1 MERLNIMRKP
11 YEKPF
16 IVRQRGGI
24 TNKFGGMSQSK
35 IQKDIEGVSIASLT
49 AQYGSPLF
57 VYSERVIR
65 EKYQEMM
72 RSFSHCYPKVQHAWS
87 YKTNYLQAICKSFHK
102 LGSWAEVVSAME
114 YEMARKLGMEPSK
127 IIFNGP
133 FKPYDGLKQAIVDGA
148 IVNIDNMDELYDI
161 EKIVAETGTPAQIG
175 IRVNMELGT
184 HMAWDRF
191 GFNLDGGQAYQAV
204 KRIVAGGK
212 ATLVGVH
219 AHIGTFIV
227 DAAIYRLEAQKLVA
241 FYQSLQKD
249 FSLKIHYLDIGGGFA
264 SYNRL
269 KGTYLST
276 ADMIPSFDAYAEAI
290 CSELLNAFTPEDLP
304 LLFLESGRAM
314 IDEAGS
320 LIATVQATKRLSNGL
335 KGVVIDA
342 GVNLLFTSFWY
353 DHEIIPTVDRGY
365 GQEDHVIYGPL
376 CMQIDVIREQVK
388 LPHLEKDDSIIIRP
402 VGAYNN
408 TQWMQFITLRPN
420 VVMISEKGEVSLIRQ
435 AETVD
440 YLQQGEKIPEWLND

>member
-1 MERLNIMRKP
+1 MKKV

-16 IVRQRGGI
+16 ITRQRGGI
-24 TNKFGGMSQSK
+24 TNKFGGMSQTR
-35 IQKDIEGVSIASLT
+35 IQEKIEGVSIAELT

-57 VYSERVIR
+57 VYSERTIR
-65 EKYQEMM
+65 EKHTEMM
-72 RSFSHCYPKVQHAWS
+72 RSFSHRYPRVQHAWS
-87 YKTNYLQAICKSFHK
+87 YKTNYLQAVCKTFHK
-102 LGSWAEVVSAME
+102 LGSWAEVVSGME
-114 YEMARKLGMEPSK
+114 YEMARKLGMDPSK

-133 FKPYDGLKQAIVDGA
+133 FKPYEALKLAISEGA

-161 EKIVAETGTPAQIG
+161 EKIVSETGAKAQIG
-175 IRVNMELGT
+175 IRVNMALGAQ
-184 HMAWDRF
+184 MAWDRF
-191 GFNLDGGQAYQAV
+191 GFNVDGGQAHQAV

-212 ATLVGVH
+212 ATLVGIH
-219 AHIGTFIV
+219 AHVGTFILEP
-227 DAAIYRLEAQKLVA
+227 DIYRQEAQKLIA
-241 FYQSLQKD
+241 FSA
-249 FSLKIHYLDIGGGFA
+249 SLKEEFGLTSSYLDIGGGFA
-264 SYNRL
+264 SRNRL

-276 ADMIPSFDAYAEAI
+276 AEMIPSFDAYAEAV
-290 CSELLNAFTPEDLP
+290 CSELLDAFPPEELP

-320 LIATVQATKRLSNGL
+320 LIATVQATKRLANGM

-365 GQEDHVIYGPL
+365 PQEDHVIYGPL
-376 CMQIDVIREQVK
+376 CMQIDVIREQIK
-388 LPHLEKDDSIIIRP
+388 LPHLEKGDRILIRP

-420 VVMISEKGEVSLIRQ
+420 VVMISEKGEVSVIRQ
-435 AETVD
+435 AETVE
-440 YLQQGEKIPEWLND
+440 YMQQMERMPEWLQ

>member
-1 MERLNIMRKP
+1 MLKP

-16 IVRQRGGI
+16 FTRQRSGV
-24 TNKFGGMSQSK
+24 TNKFGGMTQTRT
-35 IQKDIEGVSIASLT
+35 QEEIEGVSIADLT
-49 AQYGSPLF
+49 ARYGSPLF

-65 EKYQEMM
+65 EKHQELM
-72 RSFSHCYPKVQHAWS
+72 RSFSTRYPKVQHAWS
-87 YKTNYLQAICKSFHK
+87 YKTNYLQAVCRSFHR
-102 LGSWAEVVSAME
+102 LGSWAEVVSTME
-114 YEMARKLGMEPSK
+114 YEMARRLGVEPSK

-161 EKIVAETGTPAQIG
+161 EKIVTETGAKAQIG
-175 IRVNMELGT
+175 IRVNMALGAQ
-184 HMAWDRF
+184 MAWDRF
-191 GFNLDGGQAYQAV
+191 GFNLDGGQAHQAV

-212 ATLVGVH
+212 ATLVGIH
-219 AHIGTFIV
+219 AHVGTFILEPET
-227 DAAIYRLEAQKLVA
+227 YRQEAQKLTA
-241 FYQSLQKD
+241 FSTSLREE
-249 FSLKIHYLDIGGGFA
+249 FGLTINYLDIGGGFA
-264 SYNRL
+264 SRNRL

-276 ADMIPSFDAYAEAI
+276 AEMIPSFDAYAEAV
-290 CSELLNAFTPEDLP
+290 CSELLDAFPPDELP

-320 LIATVQATKRLSNGL
+320 LIATVQATKRLANGM

-365 GQEDHVIYGPL
+365 PQEDHVIYGPL
-376 CMQIDVIREQVK
+376 CMQIDVIREQIK
-388 LPHLEKDDSIIIRP
+388 FPHLEKGDRILIRP

-420 VVMISEKGEVSLIRQ
+420 VVMISEKGEVSVIRQ
-435 AETVD
+435 AETVE
-440 YLQQGEKIPEWLND
+440 YMQQMERMPEWLSA

>member
-1 MERLNIMRKP
+1 MRKP

-16 IVRQRGGI
+16 FTRQRSGI
-24 TNKFGGMSQSK
+24 TNKFGGITQTR
-35 IQKDIEGVSIASLT
+35 IQDEIEGVSIAELT

-57 VYSERVIR
+57 VYSKRVIR
-65 EKYQEMM
+65 EKHQELM
-72 RSFSHCYPKVQHAWS
+72 RSFSLRYPKVQHAWS
-87 YKTNYLQAICKSFHK
+87 YKTNYLQAVCKSFHL
-102 LGSWAEVVSAME
+102 LGSWAEVVSTME
-114 YEMARKLGMEPSK
+114 YEMARRLGMEPSK

-133 FKPYDGLKQAIVDGA
+133 FKPYKGLKQAIVDGA

-161 EKIVAETGTPAQIG
+161 EKIVTETGKKAQIG
-175 IRVNMELGT
+175 IRINMALGAQT
-184 HMAWDRF
+184 TWDRF
-191 GFNLDGGQAYQAV
+191 GFNVDGGQAHQAV

-212 ATLVGVH
+212 ATLVGIH
-219 AHIGTFIV
+219 AHVGTFILEPE
-227 DAAIYRLEAQKLVA
+227 IYRQEAQKLIA
-241 FYQSLQKD
+241 FSK
-249 FSLKIHYLDIGGGFA
+249 SLKEEFGLTINYLDIGGGFA
-264 SYNRL
+264 SRNRL

-290 CSELLNAFTPEDLP
+290 CSELLDAFAPEELP
-304 LLFLESGRAM
+304 LLFLESGRGM

-320 LIATVQATKRLSNGL
+320 LIATVQATKRLSNGM

-342 GVNLLFTSFWY
+342 GVNILFTSFWY

-365 GQEDHVIYGPL
+365 PQEDHVICGPL
-376 CMQIDVIREQVK
+376 CMQIDVIREQIK
-388 LPHLEKDDSIIIRP
+388 LPHLEKGDRVLIRP

-435 AETVD
+435 TETVE
-440 YLQQGEKIPEWLND
+440 YLQQMERIPEWLSV

>member
-1 MERLNIMRKP
+1 MRKP

-16 IVRQRGGI
+16 FTRQRSGV
-24 TNKFGGMSQSK
+24 TNKFGGMTQTRT
-35 IQKDIEGVSIASLT
+35 QEEIEGVSIADLT
-49 AQYGSPLF
+49 EKYGSPLF

-65 EKYQEMM
+65 EKHQELM
-72 RSFSHCYPKVQHAWS
+72 RSFSTRYPKVQHAWS
-87 YKTNYLQAICKSFHK
+87 YKTNYLQAVCRSFHR
-102 LGSWAEVVSAME
+102 LGSWAEVVSTME
-114 YEMARKLGMEPSK
+114 YEMARRLGVEPAK

-161 EKIVAETGTPAQIG
+161 EKIVTETGVKAQIG
-175 IRVNMELGT
+175 IRVNMALGAQ
-184 HMAWDRF
+184 MAWDRF
-191 GFNLDGGQAYQAV
+191 GFNVDGGQAHQAV
-204 KRIVAGGK
+204 KRIFAGGK
-212 ATLVGVH
+212 ATLVGIH
-219 AHIGTFIV
+219 AHVGTFILEPET
-227 DAAIYRLEAQKLVA
+227 YRQEAQKLIA
-241 FYQSLQKD
+241 FSS
-249 FSLKIHYLDIGGGFA
+249 SLKEEFGLTISYLDIGGGFA
-264 SYNRL
+264 SRNRL

-276 ADMIPSFDAYAEAI
+276 AEMIPSFDAYAEAV
-290 CSELLNAFTPEDLP
+290 CSELLDAFPPEELP

-320 LIATVQATKRLSNGL
+320 LIATVQATKRLANGM

-365 GQEDHVIYGPL
+365 PQEDHVIYGPL
-376 CMQIDVIREQVK
+376 CMQIDVIREQIK
-388 LPHLEKDDSIIIRP
+388 LPHLEKGDRILIRP

-420 VVMISEKGEVSLIRQ
+420 VVMISEKGEVSVIRQ
-435 AETVD
+435 AETVE
-440 YLQQGEKIPEWLND
+440 YMQQMERMPEWLQ

>member
-1 MERLNIMRKP
+1 MLKP

-16 IVRQRGGI
+16 FTRQRSGV
-24 TNKFGGMSQSK
+24 TNKFGGMTQTRT
-35 IQKDIEGVSIASLT
+35 QEEIEGVSIADLT
-49 AQYGSPLF
+49 EKYGSPLF

-65 EKYQEMM
+65 EKHQEMM
-72 RSFSHCYPKVQHAWS
+72 RSFSLRYPKVQHAWS
-87 YKTNYLQAICKSFHK
+87 YKTNYLQAVCRSFHR
-102 LGSWAEVVSAME
+102 LGSWAEVVSTME
-114 YEMARKLGMEPSK
+114 YEMARRLGVEPSK

-161 EKIVAETGTPAQIG
+161 EKIVTETGAKAQIG
-175 IRVNMELGT
+175 IRVNMALGAQ
-184 HMAWDRF
+184 MAWDRF
-191 GFNLDGGQAYQAV
+191 GFNLDGGQAHQAV

-212 ATLVGVH
+212 ATLVGIH
-219 AHIGTFIV
+219 AHVGTFILEPET
-227 DAAIYRLEAQKLVA
+227 YRQEAQKLIT
-241 FYQSLQKD
+241 FSI
-249 FSLKIHYLDIGGGFA
+249 SLKEEFGLTIGYLDIGGGFA
-264 SYNRL
+264 SRNRL

-276 ADMIPSFDAYAEAI
+276 AEMIPSFDAYAEAV
-290 CSELLNAFTPEDLP
+290 CSELLDAFTPEELP

-320 LIATVQATKRLSNGL
+320 LIATVQATKRLTNGM

-365 GQEDHVIYGPL
+365 PQEDHVIYGPL
-376 CMQIDVIREQVK
+376 CMQIDVIREQIK
-388 LPHLEKDDSIIIRP
+388 FPHLEKGDRILIRP

-435 AETVD
+435 AETVE
-440 YLQQGEKIPEWLND
+440 YLQQMERMPEWLSA

>member
-1 MERLNIMRKP
+1 MRKP

-16 IVRQRGGI
+16 FTRQRSGV
-24 TNKFGGMSQSK
+24 TNKFGGMTQTRT
-35 IQKDIEGVSIASLT
+35 QEEIEGVSIADLT
-49 AQYGSPLF
+49 EKYGSPLF

-65 EKYQEMM
+65 EKHQELM
-72 RSFSHCYPKVQHAWS
+72 RSFSTRYPKVQHAWS
-87 YKTNYLQAICKSFHK
+87 YKTNYLQAVCRSFHR
-102 LGSWAEVVSAME
+102 LGSWAEVVSTME
-114 YEMARKLGMEPSK
+114 YEMARRLGVEPSK

-133 FKPYDGLKQAIVDGA
+133 FKLYDGLKQAIVDGA

-161 EKIVAETGTPAQIG
+161 EKIVTETGTKAQIG
-175 IRVNMELGT
+175 IRVNMALEAQA
-184 HMAWDRF
+184 AWNRF
-191 GFNLDGGQAYQAV
+191 GFNVDGDQAHQAV

-212 ATLVGVH
+212 ATLVGIH
-219 AHIGTFIV
+219 AHVGTFILEP
-227 DAAIYRLEAQKLVA
+227 DIYRQEAQKLIA
-241 FYQSLQKD
+241 FSKSLQEE
-249 FSLKIHYLDIGGGFA
+249 FGLTISYLDIGGGFA
-264 SYNRL
+264 SRNRL

-276 ADMIPSFDAYAEAI
+276 AEMIPSFDAYAEAV
-290 CSELLNAFTPEDLP
+290 CSELLDTFTPEELP

-320 LIATVQATKRLSNGL
+320 LIATVQATKRLANGM

-365 GQEDHVIYGPL
+365 PQEDHVIYGPL
-376 CMQIDVIREQVK
+376 CMQIDVIREQIK
-388 LPHLEKDDSIIIRP
+388 LPHLEKGDRILILP

-420 VVMISEKGEVSLIRQ
+420 VVMISEKGEVSVIRQ
-435 AETVD
+435 AETVE
-440 YLQQGEKIPEWLND
+440 YMQQMERMPEWLSA

>member
-1 MERLNIMRKP
+1 MRKP

-16 IVRQRGGI
+16 FTRQRSGV
-24 TNKFGGMSQSK
+24 TNKFGGMTQTRT
-35 IQKDIEGVSIASLT
+35 QEEIEGVSIADLT
-49 AQYGSPLF
+49 EKYGSPLF

-65 EKYQEMM
+65 EKHQELM
-72 RSFSHCYPKVQHAWS
+72 RSFSTRYPKVQHAWS
-87 YKTNYLQAICKSFHK
+87 YKTNYLQAVCQSFHR
-102 LGSWAEVVSAME
+102 LGSWAEVVSTME
-114 YEMARKLGMEPSK
+114 YEMARRLGVEPAK

-161 EKIVAETGTPAQIG
+161 EKIVTETGVKAQIG
-175 IRVNMELGT
+175 IRVNMALGAQ
-184 HMAWDRF
+184 MAWDRF
-191 GFNLDGGQAYQAV
+191 GFNVDGGQAHQAV
-204 KRIVAGGK
+204 KRIFAGGK
-212 ATLVGVH
+212 ATLVGIH
-219 AHIGTFIV
+219 AHVGTFILEPET
-227 DAAIYRLEAQKLVA
+227 YRQEAQKLIA
-241 FYQSLQKD
+241 FSS
-249 FSLKIHYLDIGGGFA
+249 SLKEEFGLTISYLDIGGGFA
-264 SYNRL
+264 SRNRL

-276 ADMIPSFDAYAEAI
+276 AEMIPSFDAYAEAV
-290 CSELLNAFTPEDLP
+290 CSELLDAFPPEELP

-320 LIATVQATKRLSNGL
+320 LIATVQATKRLANGM

-365 GQEDHVIYGPL
+365 PQEDHVIYGPL
-376 CMQIDVIREQVK
+376 CMQIDVIREQIK
-388 LPHLEKDDSIIIRP
+388 LPHLEKGDRILIRP

-420 VVMISEKGEVSLIRQ
+420 VVMISEKGEVSVIRQ
-435 AETVD
+435 AETVE
-440 YLQQGEKIPEWLND
+440 YMQQMERMPEWLSA

>member
-1 MERLNIMRKP
+1 MRKP

-16 IVRQRGGI
+16 FTRQRSGV
-24 TNKFGGMSQSK
+24 TNKFGGMTQTRT
-35 IQKDIEGVSIASLT
+35 QEEIEGVFIADLT
-49 AQYGSPLF
+49 EKYGSPLF

-65 EKYQEMM
+65 EKHQELM
-72 RSFSHCYPKVQHAWS
+72 RSFSTRYPKVQHAWS
-87 YKTNYLQAICKSFHK
+87 YKTNYLQAVCQSFHR
-102 LGSWAEVVSAME
+102 LGSWAEVVSTME
-114 YEMARKLGMEPSK
+114 YEMARRLGVEPSK

-161 EKIVAETGTPAQIG
+161 EKIVSETGAKAQIG
-175 IRVNMELGT
+175 IRVNMALGAQ
-184 HMAWDRF
+184 MAWDRF
-191 GFNLDGGQAYQAV
+191 GFNVDGGQAHQAV

-212 ATLVGVH
+212 ATLVGIH
-219 AHIGTFIV
+219 AHVGTFILEP
-227 DAAIYRLEAQKLVA
+227 DIYRQEAQKLIA
-241 FYQSLQKD
+241 FSA
-249 FSLKIHYLDIGGGFA
+249 SLKEEFGLTISYLDIGGGFA
-264 SYNRL
+264 SRNRL

-276 ADMIPSFDAYAEAI
+276 AEMIPSFDAYAEAV
-290 CSELLNAFTPEDLP
+290 CSELLDAFPPEELP

-320 LIATVQATKRLSNGL
+320 LIATVQATKRLANGM

-365 GQEDHVIYGPL
+365 PQEDHVIYGPL
-376 CMQIDVIREQVK
+376 CMQIDVIREQIK
-388 LPHLEKDDSIIIRP
+388 LPHLEKGDRILIRP

-420 VVMISEKGEVSLIRQ
+420 VVMISEKGEVSVIRQ
-435 AETVD
+435 AETVE
-440 YLQQGEKIPEWLND
+440 YMQQMERMPEWLQ

>member
-1 MERLNIMRKP
+1 MKKP

-16 IVRQRGGI
+16 ITRQRGGI
-24 TNKFGGMSQSK
+24 TNKFGGMSQTK
-35 IQKDIEGVSIASLT
+35 IQETIEGVSIAELT

-65 EKYQEMM
+65 EKHAEMM
-72 RSFSHCYPKVQHAWS
+72 RAFSHRYPKVQHAWS
-87 YKTNYLQAICKSFHK
+87 YKTNYLQAVCTTFHR

-133 FKPYDGLKQAIVDGA
+133 FKPYEGLKRAITEGA

-161 EKIVAETGTPAQIG
+161 EKIVTETGTPAQIG
-175 IRVNMELGT
+175 IRVNMALGSQ
-184 HMAWDRF
+184 MAWDRF

-204 KRIVAGGK
+204 KRIIAGGK
-212 ATLVGVH
+212 ATLVGIH
-219 AHIGTFIV
+219 AHVGTFLL
-227 DAAIYRLEAQKLVA
+227 DPEIYRQEAQKLVSFCEA
-241 FYQSLQKD
+241 LKSE
-249 FSLKIHYLDIGGGFA
+249 FSLTVKYLDIGGGFA
-264 SYNRL
+264 SRNRL

-290 CSELLNAFTPEDLP
+290 CSDLLNAFTADELP
-304 LLFLESGRAM
+304 MLFLESGRAM

-320 LIATVQATKRLSNGL
+320 LISTVQATKRLSNGM
-335 KGVVIDA
+335 KGVIIDA
-342 GVNLLFTSFWY
+342 GVNILFTSFWY

-365 GQEDHVIYGPL
+365 AQEDHVIYGPL
-376 CMQIDVIREQVK
+376 CMQIDVIREQIK
-388 LPHLEKDDSIIIRP
+388 LPHLEKGDRILIRP

-420 VVMISEKGEVSLIRQ
+420 VVMISQKGDVSLIRQ

-440 YLQQGEKIPEWLND
+440 YMQQGESIPEWLT

>member
-1 MERLNIMRKP
+1 MLKP

-16 IVRQRGGI
+16 FTRQRSGV
-24 TNKFGGMSQSK
+24 TNKFGGMTQTRT
-35 IQKDIEGVSIASLT
+35 QEEIEGVSIADLT
-49 AQYGSPLF
+49 ARYGSPLF

-65 EKYQEMM
+65 EKHQELM
-72 RSFSHCYPKVQHAWS
+72 RSFSTRYPKVQHAWS
-87 YKTNYLQAICKSFHK
+87 YKTNYLQAVCRSFHR
-102 LGSWAEVVSAME
+102 LGSWAEVVSTME
-114 YEMARKLGMEPSK
+114 YEMARRLGVEPSK

-161 EKIVAETGTPAQIG
+161 EKIVTETGAKAQIG
-175 IRVNMELGT
+175 IRVNMALGAQ
-184 HMAWDRF
+184 MAWDRF
-191 GFNLDGGQAYQAV
+191 GFNLDGGQAHQAV

-212 ATLVGVH
+212 ATLVGIH
-219 AHIGTFIV
+219 AHVGTFILEPET
-227 DAAIYRLEAQKLVA
+227 YRQEAQKLTA
-241 FYQSLQKD
+241 FSTSLREE
-249 FSLKIHYLDIGGGFA
+249 FGLTINYLDIGGGFA
-264 SYNRL
+264 SRNRL

-276 ADMIPSFDAYAEAI
+276 AEMIPSFDAYAEAV
-290 CSELLNAFTPEDLP
+290 CSELLDAFPPDELP

-320 LIATVQATKRLSNGL
+320 LIATVQATKRLANGM

-365 GQEDHVIYGPL
+365 PQEDHVIYGPL
-376 CMQIDVIREQVK
+376 CMQIDVIREQIK
-388 LPHLEKDDSIIIRP
+388 LPHLEKGDRILIRP

-420 VVMISEKGEVSLIRQ
+420 VVMISEKGEVSVIRQ
-435 AETVD
+435 AETVE
-440 YLQQGEKIPEWLND
+440 YMQQMERMPEWQSA

>member
-1 MERLNIMRKP
+1 MAEFME
-11 YEKPF
+11 
-16 IVRQRGGI
+16 
-24 TNKFGGMSQSK
+24 
-35 IQKDIEGVSIASLT
+35 
-49 AQYGSPLF
+49 
-57 VYSERVIR
+57 
-65 EKYQEMM
+65 
-72 RSFSHCYPKVQHAWS
+72 KV
-87 YKTNYLQAICKSFHK
+87 
-102 LGSWAEVVSAME
+102 E
-114 YEMARKLGMEPSK
+114 
-127 IIFNGP
+127 
-133 FKPYDGLKQAIVDGA
+133 
-148 IVNIDNMDELYDI
+148 
-161 EKIVAETGTPAQIG
+161 AETACQI
-175 IRVNMELGT
+175 E
-184 HMAWDRF
+184 
-191 GFNLDGGQAYQAV
+191 
-204 KRIVAGGK
+204 
-212 ATLVGVH
+212 
-219 AHIGTFIV
+219 
-227 DAAIYRLEAQKLVA
+227 
-241 FYQSLQKD
+241 
-249 FSLKIHYLDIGGGFA
+249 YLDIGGGFA

-320 LIATVQATKRLSNGL
+320 LISTVQATKRLSNGL

-388 LPHLEKDDSIIIRP
+388 LPHLEKGDSILIRP

-420 VVMISEKGEVSLIRQ
+420 VVMISEKGVLALILQ
-435 AETVD
+435 AETFD
-440 YLQQGEKIPEWLND
+440 YMQQGEKIPEWMND